1 MVDLLDKNILDV
13 IDGYKPPE
21 KAEGAVRAGA
31 PIVSISITE
40 LKQRLKYN
48 VSTEV
53 LESRLKGLEDE
64 GFIRSEEGGWRLT
77 FKGKMLLED
86 FWDTLAKLNIVEE
99 VEKGPPKV
107 IEAPQR
113 EEEPSEKLALPT
125 APEWAKG
132 VEDIEAKRQQAIEL
146 LSELRRSYEAGLAS
160 EELYNSFRE
169 QLSKRLDEMEREIE
183 ERTQSEREVRF
194 KETEAVKE
202 EVGRLPEAGATSA
215 GKMGFIRGLGVGLT
229 EMVLFAFSG
238 IFFFATGV
246 LLLAKVY
253 QPSGILLFG
262 LDAWISTLAF
272 GVALAIITGIYISFR
287 SSKHE
292 GLHE

>member
-21 KAEGAVRAGA
+21 KEEGVVRAGA
-31 PIVSISITE
+31 PVAPISVTE
-40 LKQRLKYN
+40 LKQGLKYN
-48 VSTEV
+48 ISTEV
-53 LESRLKGLEDE
+53 LEGRLKGLEDG

-86 FWDTLAKLNIVEE
+86 FWDTLAKLKIVEE
-99 VEKGPPKV
+99 VEKEPPKV
-107 IEAPQR
+107 VEVPRR
-113 EEEPSEKLALPT
+113 EEEPLEEPVLPT

-132 VEDIEAKRQQAIEL
+132 MEDVGVKRQQAIKF
-146 LSELRRSYEAGLAS
+146 LSEFRRSYEAGLVS
-160 EELYNSFRE
+160 EESYNSLRE
-169 QLSKRLDEMEREIE
+169 QLSKRLDEMERDIE
-183 ERTQSEREVRF
+183 GRIQSEREARF
-194 KETEAVKE
+194 KEIEAVKE
-202 EVGRLPEAGATSA
+202 EVERLPEAAATSA
-215 GKMGFIRGLGVGLT
+215 GRMGFLRGLGVGLT
-229 EMVLFAFSG
+229 EMVLFVFSG

-272 GVALAIITGIYISFR
+272 GVVLAIITAVYISFR
-287 SSKHE
+287 SPRHE
-292 GLHE
+292 GLPD

>member
-21 KAEGAVRAGA
+21 KEEGVVRAGA
-31 PIVSISITE
+31 PVAPISVTE
-40 LKQRLKYN
+40 LKQGLKYN
-48 VSTEV
+48 ISTEV
-53 LESRLKGLEDE
+53 LEGRLKGLEDG

-86 FWDTLAKLNIVEE
+86 FWDTLAKLKIVEE
-99 VEKGPPKV
+99 VEKEPPKV
-107 IEAPQR
+107 VEVPRR
-113 EEEPSEKLALPT
+113 EEEPLEEPVLPT

-132 VEDIEAKRQQAIEL
+132 MEDVGVKRQQAIKF
-146 LSELRRSYEAGLAS
+146 LSEFRRGYEAGLVS
-160 EELYNSFRE
+160 EESYNSLRE
-169 QLSKRLDEMEREIE
+169 QLSKRLDEMERDIE
-183 ERTQSEREVRF
+183 GRIQSEREARF
-194 KETEAVKE
+194 KEIEAVKE
-202 EVGRLPEAGATSA
+202 EVERLPEAAATSA
-215 GKMGFIRGLGVGLT
+215 GRMGFLRGLGVGLT
-229 EMVLFAFSG
+229 EMVLFVFSG

-272 GVALAIITGIYISFR
+272 GVVLAIITAVYISFR
-287 SSKHE
+287 SPRHE
-292 GLHE
+292 GLPD